1 MSASGNRAFRAATVQ
16 AGTRARSGAVM
27 FYLGL
32 AAVFVIAILVTFVW
46 SVTLPG
52 SNSTSQDLAVRLRL
66 SSPLPDPD
74 ILIVD
79 VDERSLA
86 LMAPAHG
93 RWPWPRSVI
102 AETVAGLSDAGA
114 KSILVNF
121 TFSDPDKDHPDDD
134 ATFQDVLAHTPNV
147 VMPITRL
154 NPANDQLSHVAIT
167 RFAGAQ
173 IHDQAAAARPIA
185 VLAPAF
191 SAAYGRLGFNDLPV
205 DSDGVLRHFN
215 PWLNEAA
222 FSFPSLPL
230 RALQAGGIQ
239 TEIAPGDFPGGMIL
253 NWRNKHLSDERHSY
267 ERRPFADVAADLD
280 SGNPARIA
288 PYRGKLI
295 ILGSTAVGLG
305 SLKGTP
311 VDPMMD
317 DNTILAT
324 AMDDMKS
331 HSWLRTVPV
340 WATTL
345 LSIVAVLGLAASFIF
360 RLDQG
365 WINRLFWM
373 SQTGFIAV
381 TVYCVS
387 YTPYLLDISATVL
400 FALSYFT
407 IANVYNR
414 IHLSAL
420 RGNPAFSAFIQNH
433 GRSPFLLMGVR
444 SGPGDKHRVLALVRR
459 LERRFGVYNVLHVDN
474 LFDRGHV
481 LEQPTQ
487 GLSFMVVAIREE
499 DFAAARTAAGT
510 IAQEC
515 RLAPHL
521 AEMPVRDEP
530 QDVLG
535 IFKAILGLTAQMA

>member
-1 MSASGNRAFRAATVQ
+1 MSGAGHRPGALRAATVK
-16 AGTRARSGAVM
+16 AGTRARSGAIM

-32 AAVFVIAILVTFVW
+32 AAVFVIAILATFVW

-52 SNSTSQDLAVRLRL
+52 SNNTSQDLAVRLRL
-66 SSPLPDPD
+66 SSPLPDPA

-79 VDERSLA
+79 IDERSLA

-121 TFSDPDKDHPDDD
+121 TFSDPDKDHPQDD

-147 VMPITRL
+147 VLPITRL
-154 NPANDQLSHVAIT
+154 DAANDRQSQVAIT

-173 IHDQAAAARPIA
+173 IHDRDAAARPIA

-191 SAAYGRLGFNDLPV
+191 SAAYARLGFNNLRV
-205 DSDGVLRHFN
+205 DSDGVLRHFD
-215 PWLNEAA
+215 PWLNEPA

-239 TEIAPGDFPGGMIL
+239 PGIAADDFPDGITL
-253 NWRNKHLSDERHSY
+253 NWRNKRGTY
-267 ERRPFADVAADLD
+267 QRRSFADVAADLD
-280 SGNPARIA
+280 AGRTER
-288 PYRGKLI
+288 YRGKLV
-295 ILGSTAVGLG
+295 ILGATAVGLG
-305 SLKGTP
+305 NLKGTP
-311 VDPMMD
+311 AASVMD

-331 HSWLRTVPV
+331 RSWLRTVPL

-345 LSIVAVLGLAASFIF
+345 LSILAVLGLAASFIF
-360 RLDQG
+360 RLDQD
-365 WINRLFWM
+365 WINRLFWL

-381 TVYCVS
+381 TVYCAS
-387 YTPYLLDISATVL
+387 YTTWLLDISPTVV
-400 FALSYFT
+400 FAASYFA
-407 IANVYNR
+407 IANVYNSV
-414 IHLSAL
+414 HLSAL

-444 SGPGDKHRVLALVRR
+444 SAPGDKHRLLALVRR
-459 LERRFGVYNVLHVDN
+459 LERRFGVHNVLHVDN
-474 LFDRGHV
+474 LFDHGHV
-481 LEQPTQ
+481 LEQPTL
-487 GLSFMVVAIREE
+487 GLSFLVVALGEE
-499 DFAAARTAAGT
+499 DFAAARAAADT
-510 IAQEC
+510 IAREC
-515 RLAPHL
+515 RLAPHMADL
-521 AEMPVRDEP
+521 PVKDEP

-535 IFKAILGLTAQMA
+535 IFKAILGLAAEMT

>member
-32 AAVFVIAILVTFVW
+32 AAVFVIAILASFVW

-52 SNSTSQDLAVRLRL
+52 SNNTSQDLAVRLRL
-66 SSPLPDPD
+66 SSPPPDPD

-121 TFSDPDKDHPDDD
+121 TFSDPDKDHPQDD

-147 VMPITRL
+147 VLPITRL
-154 NPANDQLSHVAIT
+154 DPANDRQSQVAIT
-167 RFAGAQ
+167 HFAGAQ
-173 IHDQAAAARPIA
+173 IHDRSAAARPIA
-185 VLAPAF
+185 MLAPAF
-191 SAAYGRLGFNDLPV
+191 SAAYGRLGFHNLRV
-205 DSDGVLRHFN
+205 DSDGVLRHLD

-230 RALQAGGIQ
+230 RALQAGGVQ
-239 TEIAPGDFPGGMIL
+239 TGIAAGDFPGGMTL
-253 NWRNKHLSDERHSY
+253 NWRNKRGTY
-267 ERRPFADVAADLD
+267 QRRSFADVAADLD
-280 SGNPARIA
+280 AGKTNL
-288 PYRGKLI
+288 YRGKLI
-295 ILGSTAVGLG
+295 ILGATAVGLG
-305 SLKGTP
+305 NLKGTP
-311 VDPMMD
+311 AASVMD

-331 HSWLRTVPV
+331 RSWLRSVPV

-345 LSIVAVLGLAASFIF
+345 LSIAAVLGLAASFIF

-365 WINRLFWM
+365 WINRLFWL

-381 TVYCVS
+381 TVYCAS
-387 YTPYLLDISATVL
+387 YTSYLLDISATVL

-420 RGNPAFSAFIQNH
+420 RGNPAFSAFIQNQ

-444 SGPGDKHRVLALVRR
+444 GGPGDKHRVLALVRR
-459 LERRFGVYNVLHVDN
+459 LERRFGVHNVLHVDN
-474 LFDRGHV
+474 LFDRGHM

-487 GLSFMVVAIREE
+487 GLSFVIIALQAEE
-499 DFAAARTAAGT
+499 LAAARAAADT

-515 RLAPHL
+515 RLVPHL

>member
-1 MSASGNRAFRAATVQ
+1 MSGPGHRPGALRAATVQ

-32 AAVFVIAILVTFVW
+32 AAVFVIAILATYVW

-52 SNSTSQDLAVRLRL
+52 SNNTSQDLAVRLRL
-66 SSPLPDPD
+66 SSPLPDPA
-74 ILIVD
+74 ILIID
-79 VDERSLA
+79 IDERSLA

-102 AETVAGLSDAGA
+102 AETVAGLSEARA

-147 VMPITRL
+147 VLPITRL
-154 NPANDQLSHVAIT
+154 DPANDRQSQVAIT
-167 RFAGAQ
+167 QFAGAQ
-173 IHDQAAAARPIA
+173 IHDRSAAARPIA

-191 SAAYGRLGFNDLPV
+191 SAAYDRLGFNNLRV
-205 DSDGVLRHFN
+205 DSDGVLRHFD

-230 RALQAGGIQ
+230 RALQAGRVQ
-239 TEIAPGDFPGGMIL
+239 TSIAPGDFPDGMTL
-253 NWRNKHLSDERHSY
+253 NWRNKRGTY
-267 ERRPFADVAADLD
+267 QRRSFADVAADLD
-280 SGNPARIA
+280 AGKIDR
-288 PYRGKLI
+288 YRGKLI
-295 ILGSTAVGLG
+295 ILGATAVGLG
-305 SLKGTP
+305 NLKGTP
-311 VDPMMD
+311 AAAVMD

-331 HSWLRTVPV
+331 RSWLRTVPV

-345 LSIVAVLGLAASFIF
+345 LSIAAVLGLAASFIF

-365 WINRLFWM
+365 WINRLFWL

-381 TVYCVS
+381 TVYCAS
-387 YTPYLLDISATVL
+387 YTAWLLDISPTVV
-400 FALSYFT
+400 FAASYFA
-407 IANVYNR
+407 IANVYNSV
-414 IHLSAL
+414 HLNAL

-444 SGPGDKHRVLALVRR
+444 SGASDKHRLLALVRR
-459 LERRFGVYNVLHVDN
+459 LERRFGVHNVLHVDN
-474 LFDRGHV
+474 LFDRGHM

-487 GLSFMVVAIREE
+487 GLSFMVVAIQEE
-499 DFAAARTAAGT
+499 DFAAARAAAAT

-515 RLAPHL
+515 RLTPHT
-521 AEMPVRDEP
+521 AQMPVKDEP

-535 IFKAILGLTAQMA
+535 IFKAILGLTAEMT

>member
-1 MSASGNRAFRAATVQ
+1 MSGAGHRPGALRAATVK
-16 AGTRARSGAVM
+16 AGNRARSGAVM

-32 AAVFVIAILVTFVW
+32 AAVFVIAILATFVW

-52 SNSTSQDLAVRLRL
+52 SNNTSQDLAVRLRL
-66 SSPLPDPD
+66 SSTLPDPA

-79 VDERSLA
+79 IDERSLA

-121 TFSDPDKDHPDDD
+121 TFSDPDKDHPQDD

-147 VMPITRL
+147 VLPITRL
-154 NPANDQLSHVAIT
+154 DAANDRQSQVAIT

-173 IHDQAAAARPIA
+173 IHDPAAAARPIA

-191 SAAYGRLGFNDLPV
+191 SAAYGRLGFNNLRV
-205 DSDGVLRHFN
+205 DSDGALRHFD
-215 PWLNEAA
+215 PWLNDPG

-239 TEIAPGDFPGGMIL
+239 TGIAAGDFPDGMTL
-253 NWRNKHLSDERHSY
+253 NWRNKRGTY
-267 ERRPFADVAADLD
+267 QRRSFADAAADLD
-280 SGNPARIA
+280 SGDPARIA
-288 PYRGKLI
+288 RYRGKLI
-295 ILGSTAVGLG
+295 IIGATAVGLG
-305 SLKGTP
+305 NLKGTP
-311 VDPMMD
+311 AAAVMD

-331 HSWLRTVPV
+331 RSWLRTVPL

-345 LSIVAVLGLAASFIF
+345 LSIVAVLGLTASFIF

-365 WINRLFWM
+365 WINRLFWL
-373 SQTGFIAV
+373 SQTGFIAI
-381 TVYCVS
+381 TVYCAS
-387 YTPYLLDISATVL
+387 YTAWLLDISPTVV
-400 FALSYFT
+400 FAASYFA

-414 IHLSAL
+414 VHLSAL

-433 GRSPFLLMGVR
+433 SRSPFLLMGVR
-444 SGPGDKHRVLALVRR
+444 SSTSDKHRLAAMVRR
-459 LERRFGVYNVLHVDN
+459 LERRFVVHNVLHVDN

-481 LEQPTQ
+481 LEQPTE
-487 GLSFMVVAIREE
+487 GLSFVIIAIQDEPPAGAR
-499 DFAAARTAAGT
+499 AAAEV
-510 IAQEC
+510 IAREC
-515 RLAPHL
+515 RLAPHMV
-521 AEMPVRDEP
+521 EMPAGEEF

-535 IFKAILGLTAQMA
+535 IFKAILSLSADMA

>member
-1 MSASGNRAFRAATVQ
+1 MSGPGHRPGALRAATVQ

-32 AAVFVIAILVTFVW
+32 ATVFVIAILATFVW

-52 SNSTSQDLAVRLRL
+52 SNNTSQDLAVRLRL
-66 SSPLPDPD
+66 SSPAPDPA
-74 ILIVD
+74 ILIID
-79 VDERSLA
+79 IDERSLA

-121 TFSDPDKDHPDDD
+121 TFSDPDKDHPEDD

-154 NPANDQLSHVAIT
+154 KPANDRLSQVAIT
-167 RFAGAQ
+167 HFAGAQ
-173 IHDQAAAARPIA
+173 IHDPAAAAKPIA

-191 SAAYGRLGFNDLPV
+191 SAAYSRLGFNNLPV
-205 DSDGVLRHFN
+205 DSDGVLRHFD

-239 TEIAPGDFPGGMIL
+239 TKIAPEDFPGGMTL
-253 NWRNKHLSDERHSY
+253 NWRNKHHRTY
-267 ERRPFADVAADLD
+267 ERRSFADVAADLD
-280 SGNPARIA
+280 AGKTA

-295 ILGSTAVGLG
+295 ILGPTAVGLG
-305 SLKGTP
+305 NVKGTP
-311 VDPMMD
+311 AASVMD

-331 HSWLRTVPV
+331 RSWLRTVPV

-345 LSIVAVLGLAASFIF
+345 LSILAVLGLAASFIF

-365 WINRLFWM
+365 WINRLFWLA
-373 SQTGFIAV
+373 QTGFIAI
-381 TVYCVS
+381 TIYCAS
-387 YTPYLLDISATVL
+387 YTSYLLDISATVL

-433 GRSPFLLMGVR
+433 GHSSFLLMGVR

-459 LERRFGVYNVLHVDN
+459 LERRFGVHNVLHVDN
-474 LFDRGHV
+474 LFDRGHM

-487 GLSFMVVAIREE
+487 GLSFMVVAIQEE
-499 DFAAARTAAGT
+499 DFAAARAAADT

-521 AEMPVRDEP
+521 AEMPVQDEQ

>member
-32 AAVFVIAILVTFVW
+32 AAVFVIAILASFVW

-52 SNSTSQDLAVRLRL
+52 SNNTSQDLAVRLRL
-66 SSPLPDPD
+66 SSPLPDPA

-79 VDERSLA
+79 IDERSLA

-121 TFSDPDKDHPDDD
+121 TFSDPDKDHPQDD

-147 VMPITRL
+147 VLPITRL
-154 NPANDQLSHVAIT
+154 DPANDRQSQVAIT
-167 RFAGAQ
+167 HFAGAQ
-173 IHDQAAAARPIA
+173 IHDPAAAAKPIA

-191 SAAYGRLGFNDLPV
+191 SAAYGRLGFNNLRV
-205 DSDGVLRHFN
+205 DSDGVLRHLD

-230 RALQAGGIQ
+230 RALQAGGFQ
-239 TEIAPGDFPGGMIL
+239 AGIAPGDFPDGMTL
-253 NWRNKHLSDERHSY
+253 NWRNKRGTY
-267 ERRPFADVAADLD
+267 QRRSFADAAADLD
-280 SGNPARIA
+280 SGDPARIA
-288 PYRGKLI
+288 LYRGKLI
-295 ILGSTAVGLG
+295 ILGATAVGLG
-305 SLKGTP
+305 NLKGTP
-311 VDPMMD
+311 AAALID

-331 HSWLRTVPV
+331 RSWLRTVPV

-345 LSIVAVLGLAASFIF
+345 LSILAVLGLAASFIF
-360 RLDQG
+360 RLDQS
-365 WINRLFWM
+365 WINRLFWL

-381 TVYCVS
+381 TVYCAS
-387 YTPYLLDISATVL
+387 YTSYLLDISATVL

-407 IANVYNR
+407 VANVYNR

-433 GRSPFLLMGVR
+433 GRMPFLLMGVR
-444 SGPGDKHRVLALVRR
+444 SGANDKHRVLALVRR
-459 LERRFGVYNVLHVDN
+459 LERRFGVHNVLHVDN
-474 LFDRGHV
+474 LFDRGHM
-481 LEQPTQ
+481 LEQPTA
-487 GLSFMVVAIREE
+487 GLSFVIVAVQADEL
-499 DFAAARTAAGT
+499 AAARAAADA

-515 RLAPHL
+515 RLVPHL

-530 QDVLG
+530 QDVLQV
-535 IFKAILGLTAQMA
+535 FKAILGVTAQMT

>member
-1 MSASGNRAFRAATVQ
+1 MSGPGHRPGALRAATVK

-52 SNSTSQDLAVRLRL
+52 SNNTSQDMAVRLRL
-66 SSPLPDPD
+66 SSPLPDPA
-74 ILIVD
+74 ILIID

-121 TFSDPDKDHPDDD
+121 TFSDPDKDHPQDD

-147 VMPITRL
+147 VLPITRL
-154 NPANDQLSHVAIT
+154 DPANDAQSQVAIT

-173 IHDQAAAARPIA
+173 IHDGNAAARPIA

-191 SAAYGRLGFNDLPV
+191 SAAYGRLGFNNLRV
-205 DSDGVLRHFN
+205 DSDGVLRHLD
-215 PWLNEAA
+215 PWLNEPA

-239 TEIAPGDFPGGMIL
+239 PHIAAGDFPAGMTL
-253 NWRNKHLSDERHSY
+253 NWRNKRGTY
-267 ERRPFADVAADLD
+267 QRRSFADAAADLD
-280 SGNPARIA
+280 SGDPARVA
-288 PYRGKLI
+288 RYRGKLI
-295 ILGSTAVGLG
+295 ILGATAVGLG
-305 SLKGTP
+305 NLKGTP
-311 VDPMMD
+311 AAAVMD

-331 HSWLRTVPV
+331 RSWLRTVPV

-345 LSIVAVLGLAASFIF
+345 LSIAAVLGLAASFIF
-360 RLDQG
+360 HLDQG
-365 WINRLFWM
+365 WINRLFWL

-381 TVYCVS
+381 TVYCAS
-387 YTPYLLDISATVL
+387 YTNWLLDISPTVVFAT
-400 FALSYFT
+400 SYFA
-407 IANVYNR
+407 IANVYNSV
-414 IHLSAL
+414 HLHAL

-433 GRSPFLLMGVR
+433 GRSPFLLMGLR
-444 SGPGDKHRVLALVRR
+444 SAPDDKHRMLALVRR
-459 LERRFGVYNVLHVDN
+459 LERRFGVHNVLHVDN

-487 GLSFMVVAIREE
+487 GLSFLVVAIQDGDLTASR
-499 DFAAARTAAGT
+499 AAADT
-510 IAQEC
+510 IAREC
-515 RLAPHL
+515 RLTPHM
-521 AEMPVRDEP
+521 AEIPVKDQP
-530 QDVLG
+530 QDVVG
-535 IFKAILGLTAQMA
+535 IFKAILGLTAEMT